1 MASADQ
7 VLDQAIA
14 ALEPLR
20 DAGSGRSLLEL
31 QWIRQ
36 VRVQNNRVVFR
47 LALPGFAGSQ
57 RERIAAEARS
67 ALLALGG
74 IDDVQIELAQP
85 TEAAPAQSQAAG
97 HSHGHSHS
105 HGGAPIGAA
114 GHGGGGP
121 ERQAI
126 PGVKQVIAVSSGKGG
141 VGKSTVAVN
150 LACALAASGL
160 RVGLLDADI
169 YGPNAPTMLGVADRT
184 PEVRGEGAAQVLTPI
199 ESCGIAMVSMGLLIQ
214 ENQPVIWRGPMLNGI
229 IRQFLYQVDW
239 GERDVLVVDLPPGT
253 GDAQLS
259 LAQAVPMAGV
269 VIVTTPQQVSLQD
282 ARRGLA
288 MFLQMGVPVLGVV
301 ENMTAFIPPD
311 APEKRY
317 ELFGRGGGQRLAEE
331 AGVPLLAQ
339 LPMDLAVVQGGDG
352 GRPAVLS
359 APESATA
366 QAFRALA
373 ERLLSAVPAA

>member
-7 VLDQAIA
+7 ALAQALA
-14 ALEPLR
+14 ALEPLT

-31 QWIRQ
+31 QWIQQ

-47 LALPGFAGSQ
+47 LALPGYANAQ
-57 RERIAAEARS
+57 RERIAADARG
-67 ALLALGG
+67 ALLQLGG
-74 IDDVQIELAQP
+74 IEDVQIELAP
-85 TEAAPAQSQAAG
+85 PAAAAPGQQQ
-97 HSHGHSHS
+97 
-105 HGGAPIGAA
+105 APIGAA
-114 GHGGGGP
+114 GHGSGGQ
-121 ERQAI
+121 ERQPI
-126 PGVKQVIAVSSGKGG
+126 PGVKHVIAVSSGKGG

-169 YGPNAPTMLGVADRT
+169 YGPNAPTMLGVADQT
-184 PEVRGEGAAQVLTPI
+184 PQVRGGGNEQVLTPL
-199 ESCGIAMVSMGLLIQ
+199 ESCGIAMVSMGLLIDAH
-214 ENQPVIWRGPMLNGI
+214 QPVIWRGPMLNGI
-229 IRQFLYQVDW
+229 IRQFLYQVEW

-269 VIVTTPQQVSLQD
+269 IIVTTPQMVSLQD

-288 MFLQMGVPVLGVV
+288 MFQQLGVPVLGVV

-317 ELFGRGGGQRLAEE
+317 ELFGAGGGAQLASESD
-331 AGVPLLAQ
+331 VPLLAQ
-339 LPMDLAVVQGGDG
+339 LPMELAVVQGGDG

-359 APESATA
+359 APDSLTA
-366 QAFRALA
+366 QAFRELA
-373 ERLLSAVPAA
+373 AKLPLAAAA

>member
-1 MASADQ
+1 MASP
-7 VLDQAIA
+7 DQALNQALA
-14 ALEPLR
+14 ALEPLQ

-31 QWIRQ
+31 QWIQQ

-47 LALPGFAGSQ
+47 LALPGYANAQ
-57 RERIAAEARS
+57 RERIAADARG
-67 ALLALGG
+67 ALLQLGG
-74 IDDVQIELAQP
+74 IDDVQIEIAP
-85 TEAAPAQSQAAG
+85 PPAPAPQS
-97 HSHGHSHS
+97 
-105 HGGAPIGAA
+105 GAPIGAA

-169 YGPNAPTMLGVADRT
+169 YGPNAPTML
-184 PEVRGEGAAQVLTPI
+184 TPI
-199 ESCGIAMVSMGLLIQ
+199 ESCGIAMVSMGLLIDAH
-214 ENQPVIWRGPMLNGI
+214 QPVIWRGPMLNGI
-229 IRQFLYQVDW
+229 IRQFLYQVEW

-259 LAQAVPMAGV
+259 LAQAVPMVGV
-269 VIVTTPQQVSLQD
+269 IIVTTPQMVSLQD

-288 MFLQMGVPVLGVV
+288 MFQQLGVPVLGVV
-301 ENMTAFIPPD
+301 ENMSAFIPPD
-311 APEKRY
+311 APDKRY
-317 ELFGRGGGQRLAEE
+317 ELFGRGGGSQLASESD
-331 AGVPLLAQ
+331 VPLLAQ
-339 LPMDLAVVQGGDG
+339 LPMELAVVQGGDA

-359 APESATA
+359 APDSATA
-366 QAFRALA
+366 AAFRALA
-373 ERLLSAVPAA
+373 ECLPVATGP